1 MLIWFDAV
9 SILSGSSFDIYIHIL
24 ISFLSIGYFDF
35 ETLQKKKRKE
45 RKMKIKEEEQTA
57 HLIWEKESINNR

>member
-35 ETLQKKKRKE
+35 ETLQKKKKKRKKNE
-45 RKMKIKEEEQTA
+45 NKGGRTDRPSDLRKG
-57 HLIWEKESINNR
+57 INK

>member
-35 ETLQKKKRKE
+35 ETLEKKKEKKE
-45 RKMKIKEEEQTA
+45 KWK
-57 HLIWEKESINNR
+57 

>member
-35 ETLQKKKRKE
+35 ETLQKKKEKKE
-45 RKMKIKEEEQTA
+45 KWK
-57 HLIWEKESINNR
+57 